1 MMQVAL
7 HPHNRDLVL
16 IGGGHSHAIA
26 LRLLY
31 LNSLLPA
38 GTRLTL
44 IGDTSHAPY
53 SGMLPGYV
61 AGYYSFDETH
71 IDLRRLA
78 SCVGAQFYLDT
89 VIGLDLEKQRVLC
102 AHRPPVYFDYLS
114 IDVGSTPAV
123 AAVPGAL
130 DYAIAAKPVPQFLQ
144 AWNQIL
150 TTVEAEPQ
158 RPQRLAIVGGGAGG
172 VELALNMQ
180 RRLESLGNRPEIHL
194 FHGGNRLL
202 PGHAP
207 WVGQQLQ
214 TLSEQRGIQIHLRE
228 RVAQVNPDGLTCES
242 GSQLASC
249 DRVFW
254 VTQAAAPAWIRAA
267 GLDVDEQGFMLV
279 DATLR
284 SPSHPQVFGAGDVAT
299 MQGQPRPKA
308 GVFAVRQGP
317 PLAKNLSLVLRQ
329 DPPQP
334 FVPQRRILGL
344 IGTADKQAIASWGP
358 LGLRSRW
365 LWRWKDRIDRAF
377 MEQFEQLTP
386 TMGSATGSATG
397 KKMAKELEPLAP
409 MVCAGC
415 GSKLGGPTL
424 TRALQRVATEFP
436 QASPPEGLVVGLDDP
451 DDAAVMVPPS
461 DRLLV
466 QSVDYF
472 RSPLSDPFIFGQIT
486 ANHCLGD
493 LYAMG
498 AVPHSALAIA
508 TLPYGTPAKN
518 EETLFQVLAGTVKAL
533 QANDTTLIG
542 GHSTTGPELALG
554 LTVNGWVEKTR
565 ILRKSGMVAGQ
576 ALVLSKPLGTGT
588 LLAAN
593 LQGRA
598 KGRWLEAAIAMML
611 QSNRTAADIFRDHGA
626 TALTDVTGFGLLG
639 HLLEMV
645 RASGV
650 GAEIELGALP
660 SLPGALIALQQGLTS
675 SLAPENA
682 TAAAFVRDRDAISS
696 SPLYSLLFDPQT
708 AGGLLA
714 SVPLHRT
721 EACLSALQAAG
732 YGFSCQIGSVTV
744 ADGGAPI
751 SLYQP

>member
-1 MMQVAL
+1 MMQTTF
-7 HPHNRDLVL
+7 HPYDRDLVL

-31 LNSLLPA
+31 LKSSLPA
-38 GTRLTL
+38 GVRLTL
-44 IGDTSHAPY
+44 ISDTSHAPY

-71 IDLRRLA
+71 IDLCRLA
-78 SCVGAQFYLDT
+78 SCVGARFYRDT
-89 VIGLDLEKQRVLC
+89 AIGLDLEKQRVLC
-102 AHRPPVYFDYLS
+102 AHRPPVRFDYLS

-123 AAVPGAL
+123 AAVPGAVE
-130 DYAIAAKPVPQFLQ
+130 YAIAAKPVPQFLQ
-144 AWNQIL
+144 AWNQVL
-150 TTVEAEPQ
+150 TAVEAEPQ

-180 RRLESLGNRPEIHL
+180 RRLESLGNHPEIHL
-194 FHGGNRLL
+194 FHGGDRLL

-207 WVGQQLQ
+207 WIGRQLQ
-214 TLSEQRGIQIHLRE
+214 AIVERRGIQIYLQE
-228 RVAQVNPDGLTCES
+228 RVARVTPNGLTCES
-242 GSQLASC
+242 GREQMGC
-249 DRVFW
+249 DRIFW
-254 VTQAAAPAWIRAA
+254 VTQAAAPAWIRAS
-267 GLDVDEQGFMLV
+267 GLTVDERGFMVV

-284 SPSHPQVFGAGDVAT
+284 SPSHPRVFGAGDVAT

-317 PLAKNLSLVLRQ
+317 PLAQNLSLVLQ
-329 DPPQP
+329 GKAPQA
-334 FVPQRRILGL
+334 FVPQRQILGL

-358 LGLRSRW
+358 LGLRARW

-377 MEQFEQLTP
+377 MEQFEQLAP
-386 TMGSATGSATG
+386 MAAMGTTGNAKG
-397 KKMAKELEPLAP
+397 MAGQDGPAP

-415 GSKLGGPTL
+415 GSKLGGQTL
-424 TRALQRVATEFP
+424 ARTLQRIAAEFP
-436 QASPPEGLVVGLDDP
+436 QLAAPEGLVIGLNDP
-451 DDAAVMVPPS
+451 DDAAVMMPPG

-472 RSPLSDPFIFGQIT
+472 RSPLSDPFVFGQIA

-493 LYAMG
+493 VYAMG
-498 AVPHSALAIA
+498 AEPHSALAIA
-508 TLPYGTPAKN
+508 TLPYETPAKH
-518 EETLFQVLAGTVKAL
+518 EETLFQLLAGALKAL
-533 QANDTTLIG
+533 QLGDTDLIG
-542 GHSTTGPELALG
+542 GHTTTGPELAMG
-554 LTVNGWVEKTR
+554 LTVNGWVEENR
-565 ILRKSGMVAGQ
+565 ILRKNGMVAGQ

-593 LQGRA
+593 MRGKA
-598 KGRWLEAAIAMML
+598 KGRWIEAAIAMMV
-611 QSNRTAADIFRDHGA
+611 QSNRTAANIFRDHGA

-660 SLPGALIALQQGLTS
+660 TLPGALIALQQGLIS

-682 TAAAFVRDRDAISS
+682 TAAAFIRNRSAASQ
-696 SPLYSLLFDPQT
+696 SPLYALLFDPQT

-714 SVPLHRT
+714 SVPLDRT

-732 YGFSCQIGSVTV
+732 YAHSCQIGSVIA
-744 ADGGAPI
+744 ADGDAPI
-751 SLYQP
+751 VLYRP

>member
-1 MMQVAL
+1 MQVAH
-7 HPHNRDLVL
+7 HPHARDLVL

-31 LNSLLPA
+31 VNSLLPV
-38 GTRLTL
+38 GTRITL
-44 IGDTSHAPY
+44 ISDTSHAPY

-61 AGYYSFDETH
+61 AGFYSFDETH

-89 VIGLDLEKQRVLC
+89 AIGLDLEKRQVLC
-102 AHRPPVYFDYLS
+102 AHRPPVCFDYLS

-123 AAVPGAL
+123 AAVPGAA

-144 AWNQIL
+144 AWNQVL
-150 TTVEAEPQ
+150 ASVEAEPQ

-202 PGHAP
+202 PGHAR

-214 TLSEQRGIQIHLRE
+214 AIAEQRGIQIHLRE
-228 RVAQVNPDGLTCES
+228 RAARVNPDGLTCES
-242 GSQLASC
+242 GREQTGC

-254 VTQAAAPAWIRAA
+254 VTQAAPSAWIRAS
-267 GLDVDEQGFMLV
+267 GLDVDERGFMVV

-284 SPSHPQVFGAGDVAT
+284 SPSHPWVFGAGDVAT

-317 PLAKNLSLVLRQ
+317 PLARNLGLVLQ
-329 DPPQP
+329 GKPPEP

-358 LGLRSRW
+358 IGLCSRW

-377 MEQFEQLTP
+377 MEQFDRLTP
-386 TMGSATGSATG
+386 AMGSPMGTKTAR
-397 KKMAKELEPLAP
+397 EQEPPAP

-424 TRALQRVATEFP
+424 TRALQRVAAEFP
-436 QASPPEGLVVGLDDP
+436 QPSSLEGLVVGLDDP

-518 EETLFQVLAGTVKAL
+518 EETLFQLLAGTVKVL
-533 QANDTTLIG
+533 QANDTALIG
-542 GHSTTGPELALG
+542 GHSTVSPELAMG
-554 LTVNGWVEKTR
+554 LTVNGWVEEDR
-565 ILRKSGMVAGQ
+565 ILRKGGMIAGQ

-611 QSNRTAADIFRDHGA
+611 QSSRAAGDIFREHGA

-660 SLPGALIALQQGLTS
+660 TLPGALIALQQGLTS

-682 TAAAFVRDRDAISS
+682 AAAAFIRDRDAISP

-732 YGFSCQIGSVTV
+732 YAHSCQIGSVTI

-751 SLYQP
+751 VLYQP